1 MSTLH
6 VVLAPT
12 AFKGTLTAREAAD
25 AMAAGISSLPGVS
38 VRAIPL
44 ADGGDG
50 SLDAFTSVGYEPRTA
65 SVRDSSGQRHE
76 AAFAMRGAHA
86 VIELARVCGIALP
99 GAHPL
104 RPLDATTLGVGDAV
118 LAALGAG
125 ATRISLCLGGSASTD
140 GGMGMLVALGAR
152 PLDDGGHALEPTG
165 RFLGDVATL
174 DLTPLDARLR
184 DCTIEVLADVT
195 TPLHGPEGAAHVFAP
210 QKGATPDQVLG
221 LDDGL
226 ANWGRILSAECG
238 RDITSVPGTG
248 AAGGT
253 AAAAVAILGATLRPG
268 SATIAELVGLPDAL
282 AEADLVIVGEG
293 RLDDQTAQGKAMSCA
308 VDLARHEKVPVIAIC
323 GQITLDDASLHD
335 MGLAAWAPAPGKDA
349 YAAVT
354 EATKAAV
361 SAWLAGGVRRLAP

>member
-1 MSTLH
+1 MSTVH

-12 AFKGTLTAREAAD
+12 AFKGTLTAREVAN

-38 VRAIPL
+38 VRTIPL

-65 SVRDSSGQRHE
+65 SVRDSSGQWHE
-76 AAFAMRGAHA
+76 AAFTMRGDHA

-99 GAHPL
+99 GAHPR

-118 LAALGAG
+118 LAALNSGA
-125 ATRISLCLGGSASTD
+125 ARISLCLGGSASTD
-140 GGMGMLVALGAR
+140 GGMGMLAALGAR
-152 PLDDGGHALEPTG
+152 PLDDGGRAVEPTG
-165 RFLGDVATL
+165 RSLARVAAL
-174 DLTPLDARLR
+174 DLAPLDARLR

-195 TPLHGPEGAAHVFAP
+195 SPLHGPEGAAHVFAP
-210 QKGATPDQVLG
+210 QKGATAEQVLA

-226 ANWGRILSAECG
+226 THWGRLLSTACG
-238 RDITSVPGTG
+238 RDIASMPGAG

-268 SATIAELVGLPDAL
+268 AATLAELVGLPDAL

-293 RLDDQTAQGKAMSCA
+293 RLDDQTAQGKAMSH
-308 VDLARHEKVPVIAIC
+308 VLRLAREASIPSIAIC
-323 GQITLDDASLHD
+323 GQIAIGDATLRS
-335 MGLAAWAPAPGKDA
+335 MGLTQWAEASGADARASVAEVTTKAVSTWWAERVRRPAP
-349 YAAVT
+349 
-354 EATKAAV
+354 
-361 SAWLAGGVRRLAP
+361 